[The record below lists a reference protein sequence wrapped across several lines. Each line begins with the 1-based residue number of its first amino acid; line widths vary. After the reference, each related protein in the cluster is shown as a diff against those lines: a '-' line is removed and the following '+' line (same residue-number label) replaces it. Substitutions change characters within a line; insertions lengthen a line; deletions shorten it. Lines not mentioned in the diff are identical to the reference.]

1 VISHKLLGTKEW
13 FVIHHT
19 DCGMEYFADDELAEL
34 LAGSLETAELTQ
46 TGFRNAGAGGG
57 SPEGRYVRWL
67 SIRDQAKSVIEDVWR
82 IRTHP
87 LVNPAIPIYGYI
99 YDVKTGRLNEVREA
113 PPPAW
118 RATLNQGL
126 RRFKNMS
133 RDGNA
138 SRVLWSG
145 RLVRAQRQV
154 ELSRNALNYATLEAD
169 ADGVISATYV
179 EPGQVVASGQAAV
192 RLARLA
198 ELEASVALPETFVE
212 RARDATG
219 SLTLWSLPGRSYGVK
234 LRELSPAADNAT
246 RTYSARYT
254 ILDSDQAVRLGMSAT
269 LTLSE
274 GDTEG
279 AARVPVT
286 AVFNHGRGP
295 CVWVVN
301 DAGKLTARDVT
312 IARFEG
318 PTVLLTS
325 GVTEGEN
332 VVAIGVEKLDA
343 GLVVRPIRS
352 LSF

>member
-1 VISHKLLGTKEW
+1 
-13 FVIHHT
+13 
-19 DCGMEYFADDELAEL
+19 M
-34 LAGSLETAELTQ
+34 
-46 TGFRNAGAGGG
+46 
-57 SPEGRYVRWL
+57 
-67 SIRDQAKSVIEDVWR
+67 
-82 IRTHP
+82 
-87 LVNPAIPIYGYI
+87 
-99 YDVKTGRLNEVREA
+99 
-113 PPPAW
+113 
-118 RATLNQGL
+118 
-126 RRFKNMS
+126 
-133 RDGNA
+133 
-138 SRVLWSG
+138 WSG
-145 RLVRAQRQV
+145 CLVRAQRQV

-254 ILDSDQAVRLGMSAT
+254 IPDSDQAVRLGMSAT